1 MKLRPIFIILVFAL
15 LSCGARPTHAQGIA
29 GNWIWTSGESSPR
42 NAYAYFRK
50 SFSISAVPESAT
62 IRVTADSRYILY
74 VNGIEVRRGPSR
86 SHTRYRTYDTID
98 AAAYFQRGANVIA
111 AVVHHYG
118 DWTFSAQRGRAGL
131 LVDARIV
138 TSRGSYTIR
147 TDDSW
152 RALRTT
158 AWDADLDRINMQ
170 LGFPELYDARKEPV
184 NWISTVFDDSSWG
197 SAVVI
202 GSAGTAPW
210 TNLTANP
217 LPDSAESVL
226 RPKSVVV
233 AQSVGRLPSASRISF
248 APLYD
253 RQGWSVAYAETALYS
268 PTARDVTLQLGS
280 DDAVKLWVNGSL
292 ALDRCIERLAAPAQD
307 TVRIHLYAGWN
318 PVRVK
323 VVQMLNAWEM
333 YFGIASADASGIVIS
348 VEQNISKPG
357 WWRVSD
363 GYAFDGNLGVVEGF
377 NRAYP
382 PETGGTVIWRP
393 YYAPVEPLRHVASV
407 IRIEPRTPGPTARVL
422 YPERLTQAVG
432 GAVFQS
438 LDQADGS
445 VVLDMGRDV
454 LGYVSLSV
462 TGANDGTVLDLGYA
476 ETLEDASGNAVSPL
490 SATGVVNPQRASLN
504 MADRFICK
512 AGSNTFETF
521 EKRGF
526 RYVQLDVRNAS
537 QPLTVK
543 SLTVRESLY
552 PVTQT
557 GAFEC
562 SDERLNRIW
571 QAGRLTLRL
580 NMDDAYTDCPWRER
594 AQWWGDARTGAL
606 VNYYAFGDRT
616 LIARGL
622 VQASESQDVE
632 GIVKGVFPTDWTGD
646 RLPSYSLLWIISL
659 WEYYLHTGD
668 ISVPG
673 QMLPVIAKVFQFAQT
688 HTNTATGLLENV
700 PYWVFIDWAPGMDG
714 QRIGVSGSLNCFYYR
729 ALLAASDIA
738 KSAGDTAAS
747 ALYANRAEAVK
758 SAVNARLWDA
768 QRGLYRD
775 SLAVP
780 NRYSRHV
787 NTLAVLYGIAPAAS
801 RSDILTRMF
810 RYPDVVPF
818 GTPYFSSFHLEALYA
833 VGRHSEALNLIR
845 TQWGAMLDW
854 GTPTFWEKWTPTDSL
869 CHAWSTGPTR
879 DLQAQWLG
887 LTPTAPGWSE
897 WRLSPVI
904 NDLTWAKGA
913 VPTPKG
919 TISASWTR
927 GSNNLRM
934 VFNVPANTVGHVRI
948 PIAGLKN
955 ARWYFGGA
963 AKLPAGASLETESG
977 YLSFRLT
984 QAGSYDLLVRFAS
997 AVRPIEDTADNRLLH
1012 SSPAPAGAVSP

>member
-1 MKLRPIFIILVFAL
+1 MRFRPIFNILVLAL
-15 LSCGARPTHAQGIA
+15 LTCVAGAAHAQGIS

-42 NAYAYFRK
+42 NGYAYFRK
-50 SFSISAVPESAT
+50 SFSISAVPEAAT
-62 IRVTADSRYILY
+62 IRITADSRYILY
-74 VNGIEVRRGPSR
+74 VNGAEVRRGPSR

-98 AAAYFQRGANVIA
+98 AAALFQRGANAIA
-111 AVVHHYG
+111 VAVHHYG

-147 TDDSW
+147 TDDTW
-152 RALRTT
+152 RVLKSP
-158 AWDADLDRINMQ
+158 AWDTDLDRINMQ
-170 LGFPELYDARKEPV
+170 LGFPEVYDARQAPV
-184 NWISTVFDDSSWG
+184 GWTAVGYDDTSWG
-197 SAVVI
+197 APVEI
-202 GSAGTAPW
+202 GAAGTAPW

-217 LPDSAESVL
+217 LPDQDETIL
-226 RPKSVVV
+226 RPKAVVST
-233 AQSVGRLPSASRISF
+233 QDVGRLPSASRISF

-253 RQGWSVAYAETALYS
+253 RQGWSVAYAETSLYS

-292 ALDRCIERLAAPAQD
+292 ALERCIERLAAPAQD
-307 TVRIHLYAGWN
+307 TVRIPLDAGWN

-323 VVQMLNAWEM
+323 VVQMLNAWEL
-333 YFGIASADASGIVIS
+333 YFGIASADTSGIVLS
-348 VEQNISKPG
+348 ADQSTSKTG

-363 GYAFDGNLGVVEGF
+363 GYSFDGNLGVEEGF

-382 PETGGTVIWRP
+382 PETGGTANWRT

-438 LDQADGS
+438 LDQTDGS

-454 LGYVSLSV
+454 LGYVGLSV
-462 TGANDGTVLDLGYA
+462 TGANDGTVLDIGYA

-490 SATGVVNPQRASLN
+490 SASGTVNPQRASLN
-504 MADRFICK
+504 MADRFICRP
-512 AGSNTFETF
+512 GTNTFETF

-526 RYVQLDVRNAS
+526 RYVQLDVRYAS

-543 SLTVRESLY
+543 WLTVREALY
-552 PVTQT
+552 PVSET

-606 VNYYAFGDRT
+606 VNYYTFGDQA

-668 ISVPG
+668 ITIPS
-673 QMLPVIAKVFQFAQT
+673 QMLPVMAKVFQFAQM
-688 HTNTATGLLENV
+688 HTNATTGLLENV

-738 KSAGDTAAS
+738 ISAGDTAVS

-758 SAVNARLWDA
+758 SAVNAHLWDA

-787 NTLAVLYGIAPAAS
+787 NTLAVLYGIAPSAS
-801 RSDILTRMF
+801 RNDILTRMI

-833 VGRHSEALNLIR
+833 AGRHSEALNLIR
-845 TQWGAMLDW
+845 TKWGAMLDW

-897 WRLSPVI
+897 WQLSPVI

-927 GSNNLRM
+927 GSNNLRV
-934 VFNVPANTVGHVRI
+934 VFSVPVNTVGQVRI
-948 PIAGLKN
+948 PIAGTKN
-955 ARWYFGGA
+955 ARWYFSGA